1 MRRTD
6 RECLWRGEKT
16 DEATKGDEDAKLR
29 WLDCLTSEVPQS
41 VGVALVVEMN
51 RSLSA
56 KSILCSQIVTV
67 VLDSQRAMNP
77 CVSSLGREPFVNNGP
92 VVVP

>member
-1 MRRTD
+1 MRRND
-6 RECLWRGEKT
+6 GESLWSGEKT

-51 RSLSA
+51 PSLFRQSNKQSKEGA
-56 KSILCSQIVTV
+56 QDAPAPDALSMA
-67 VLDSQRAMNP
+67 R
-77 CVSSLGREPFVNNGP
+77 
-92 VVVP
+92 